1 MQIENLS
8 AVEIVAKIKSGE
20 VTAVQCAEHFLGRTG
35 ELNDANGA
43 YLSTCDAAAMAAA
56 EAVDADRAV
65 GKTLGP
71 LAGLPVAVKD
81 GICTRDQTTT
91 AGSKMLSKFVPS
103 YDATIV
109 QKLKSAGAIV
119 IGKTNMDEFA
129 MGSSTESS
137 AYFPAKNPWN
147 HDHVPGGSS
156 GGSATA
162 VAAAMAPV
170 SIGSDTGGSIRQPAS
185 FCGITGLK
193 PTYGRVSRF
202 GLIAFASSLDQIG
215 PMTHTAEDAALVM
228 QTIAGHDPRDSTSAV
243 DAVPDFSATLNQRL
257 DGVKIGVCVDHF
269 GDGVSESVRAKVDAA
284 IEVLKA
290 LGAETQEIQL
300 PYTKYA
306 IAAYYVIAPCE
317 ASSNLSRFD
326 GVRYTNRSAA
336 ANLADMYTHT
346 RGEFFGNEVKNRI
359 LLGTYALSSGYYD
372 AYYLK
377 ASKVRRMIKND
388 YDKAFASVD
397 LILGPTVPSTAFKF
411 GEHAADPIAMYLA
424 DIYTVSANLAGVP
437 AISIPCGFDDAQLP
451 IGLQLQANRFNE
463 SAILQAAHQYQ
474 TQTDFHLRR
483 PE

>member
-1 MQIENLS
+1 MQIDSLS
-8 AVEIVAKIKSGE
+8 ATDIVAEISAGE
-20 VTAVQCAEHFLGRTG
+20 LSAAQCARHFLDRTRS
-35 ELNDANGA
+35 LNDDNGA
-43 YLSTCDAAAMAAA
+43 FLSTCEQSAMDAANAID
-56 EAVDADRAV
+56 VDRAA

-81 GICTRDQTTT
+81 GICTAGHTTT

-109 QKLKSAGAIV
+109 EKLRSAGAIV

-129 MGSSTESS
+129 MGSSTENS

-147 HDHVPGGSS
+147 HEHVPGGSS

-162 VAAAMAPV
+162 VAAQMAPV

-215 PMTHTAEDAALVM
+215 PMTHSAEDAALVM
-228 QTIAGHDPRDSTSAV
+228 QAISGHDPRDSTSAV
-243 DAVPDFSATLNQRL
+243 DAVPDLSAKLNQPL
-257 DGVKIGVCVDHF
+257 TGLKIGICVEHF
-269 GDGVSESVRAKVDAA
+269 GEGLSDSVRINVNSAV
-284 IEVLKA
+284 EVLKS
-290 LGAETQEIQL
+290 LGAKTQEIQL

-306 IAAYYVIAPCE
+306 IAAYYVIAPSE

-326 GVRYTNRSAA
+326 GVRYTNRAHA
-336 ANLADMYTHT
+336 DNLPDMYTHT
-346 RGEFFGNEVKNRI
+346 RGEFFGNEVKKRI

-377 ASKVRRMIKND
+377 ASKVRRMIKDD
-388 YDKAFASVD
+388 YDRAFASVD

-411 GEHAADPIAMYLA
+411 GEHATDPIAMYLA

-437 AISIPCGFDDAQLP
+437 AISIPCGFDDAGLP
-451 IGLQLQANRFNE
+451 IGLQLQARRFDE
-463 SAILQAAHQYQ
+463 STLLQAAHQYQ
-474 TQTDFHLRR
+474 TQTEFHKQR
-483 PE
+483 PS

>member
-1 MQIENLS
+1 MQLENLS
-8 AVEIVAKIKSGE
+8 AVDIVAKVNSGE
-20 VTAVQCAEHFLGRTG
+20 LSATACTQHFLDQIKK
-35 ELNDANGA
+35 LNGANGGF
-43 YLSTCDAAAMAAA
+43 LSTTEQSALQTA
-56 EAVDADRAV
+56 EAIDTDRAA
-65 GKTLGP
+65 GKRLGP

-81 GICTRDQTTT
+81 GICTQGHTTT

-109 QKLKSAGAIV
+109 ERLKADGAIV

-129 MGSSTESS
+129 MGSSTENS
-137 AYFPAKNPWN
+137 AFFPAKNPWN

-162 VAAAMAPV
+162 VAAQMAPV

-215 PMTHTAEDAALVM
+215 PMTHSAEDAALVL
-228 QTIAGHDPRDSTSAV
+228 QSISGHDKHDSTSAV
-243 DAVPDFSATLNQRL
+243 DDVPDFSAQLNQPL
-257 DGVKIGVCVDHF
+257 DGLKIGICLDHF
-269 GDGVSESVRAKVDAA
+269 GDGLSPAVRSSVNNS
-284 IEVLKA
+284 IEVLKS
-290 LGAETQEIQL
+290 LGATCQDIEL

-306 IAAYYVIAPCE
+306 IASYYVIAPCE

-326 GVRYTNRSAA
+326 GVRYTNRSSAD
-336 ANLADMYTHT
+336 NLTDMYTHT

-388 YDKAFASVD
+388 YDKAFNSVD

-411 GEHAADPIAMYLA
+411 GEHASDPIAMYLA
-424 DIYTVSANLAGVP
+424 DIFTVSANLAGVP
-437 AISIPCGFDDAQLP
+437 AISVPCGFDAAGLP
-451 IGLQLQANRFNE
+451 IGLQLQARRFDE
-463 SAILQAAHQYQ
+463 STLLQAAHQYQ
-474 TQTDFHLRR
+474 TQTDFHQQR
-483 PE
+483 PT